1 MKINDMARLA
11 GITVR
16 TLRYYDEIGLLPPA
30 HTTPSGYR
38 VYDES
43 SLERLQQILFF
54 RELDFPLSEIKELLD
69 SPDYNRNEAM
79 RKQEVLLLQKR
90 DRLNGLLT
98 LLRRRMK
105 GENDMSFSEFDNQ
118 IFETTRRQYADEA
131 KQRWGETQAYTE
143 YADKTALYTDAAWNG
158 ICGDADGLL
167 REFGQNRTLPPD
179 SPAAHALVR
188 QWQRYITEHFYECT
202 DEILLCLAQMYT
214 EDKRFCENIDRHGSG
229 TAAFMAS
236 AILSCCSAGH

>member
-69 SPDYNRNEAM
+69 SPDYNRNEAN
-79 RKQEVLLLQKR
+79 E
-90 DRLNGLLT
+90 
-98 LLRRRMK
+98 
-105 GENDMSFSEFDNQ
+105 
-118 IFETTRRQYADEA
+118 
-131 KQRWGETQAYTE
+131 
-143 YADKTALYTDAAWNG
+143 KTG
-158 ICGDADGLL
+158 
-167 REFGQNRTLPPD
+167 
-179 SPAAHALVR
+179 SPALAEAGSFERFAHPFKAQNER
-188 QWQRYITEHFYECT
+188 RKRYELFGI
-202 DEILLCLAQMYT
+202 
-214 EDKRFCENIDRHGSG
+214 
-229 TAAFMAS
+229 
-236 AILSCCSAGH
+236 